1 MKNKTGLCVAAFA
14 SCLMHGI
21 FIFLSDGLHMPPLF
35 REKRPIEIEIIRIPE
50 TVSVSEEAKIETKK
64 ADIPLIASLPPAAG
78 ASLENLSMVQKKPE
92 ETLPKYGTV
101 FLLDASESM
110 VVSLEEAKQILLGNL
125 ERIGQKEPVN
135 IVFFSDEVNFFSPK
149 PVLLV
154 EEEKENAISF
164 CKKITP
170 RGSLAI
176 ESGLEKVV
184 RTGPLK
190 IVLISDGLTED
201 KERTYEVIR
210 NARKKGITID
220 TVLVK
225 HKPFDEEMLKKAAYL
240 TGGTFS
246 TAIPQPAFL
255 K

>member
-50 TVSVSEEAKIETKK
+50 TVSVYEEAKIETK
-64 ADIPLIASLPPAAG
+64 IPLIASLPLAVNPPSEILPG
-78 ASLENLSMVQKKPE
+78 VQKKSE
-92 ETLPKYGTV
+92 DALPKYGTV

-149 PVLLV
+149 PVLLA

-210 NARKKGITID
+210 NARKRGITID